1 MQAFTIVDV
10 AGGMLLATLVTLYVF
25 RDRERARGE
34 HIAWVSARPRLIGVV
49 GEMKA
54 IAGTDETTYIPVIV
68 YTLAN
73 GQRYAIDGESS
84 GDPTPPVGT
93 EVEIAYEPT
102 MPSTARLVT
111 PASLSTER
119 SLGDVIAFGGLT
131 FAGTLAAM
139 FVRAAI
145 QWLR

>member
-10 AGGMLLATLVTLYVF
+10 AGGMLLATVVSLYVF
-25 RDRERARGE
+25 RDRERMRAE
-34 HIAWVSARPRLIGVV
+34 HIAWVSARPHLIGVV
-49 GEMKA
+49 EQMKA
-54 IAGTDETTYIPVIV
+54 IAGADETTYTPVIV

-84 GDPTPPVGT
+84 ADPTPPVGT
-93 EVEIAYEPT
+93 EVKIAYERT

-119 SLGDVIAFGGLT
+119 SLGDVIAFGALT

-139 FVRAAI
+139 FIRAAI
-145 QWLR
+145 AWLH